1 MLASGMAKRKLS
13 LTGLALSVL
22 IGLWSVGVEMV
33 RAEEN
38 GVSTGA
44 QVLAD
49 KGFRKL
55 AGKRVGLI
63 VNPVSSIGD
72 DHLIDILHDIPD
84 IELVAVF
91 GPEHGLRGTGFAGEE
106 VVDAR
111 DQRTGVPVYSLYGKT
126 RKPTAEMLSGIDVLV
141 FDLQDVGARFYT
153 YISTMG
159 LAMQAAAETGTT
171 FLVLDR
177 PNPLGG
183 DYVAGFDLDDKHRT
197 FVGQYDIPIVHGL
210 TVGELALMI
219 KGEKL
224 LDGLEK
230 LDLEVVELTGWRRVM
245 RWRETGLPWINPSP
259 AIVDPE
265 TALVYAGTCFFEAA
279 SLSYGRG
286 TDRPFRLIGAP
297 WADGAALAETLNA
310 RRLPGVRF
318 EAARFTPRFDGAKAF
333 APAYADETVSG
344 IRIHVTADR
353 DFRPLETGIHVL
365 HAILDHARE
374 QGQGDVVDRP
384 EWLAKLSG
392 TDALL
397 RMLKGGEE
405 PVSVIAAWQSD
416 VAAFKKRRKPYLLY
430 D

>member
-1 MLASGMAKRKLS
+1 MRYPRFV
-13 LTGLALSVL
+13 ALV
-22 IGLWSVGVEMV
+22 IAIAVGLWSVSIESARTEG
-33 RAEEN
+33 N

-63 VNPVSSIGD
+63 VNPVSRIDD
-72 DHLIDILHDIPD
+72 DHLVDILHDIPD

-106 VVDAR
+106 VVDSR

-126 RKPTAEMLSGIDVLV
+126 RKPTAEILSDIDVLV

-159 LAMQAAAETGTT
+159 FAMQAAAETGTT

-183 DYVAGFDLDDKHRT
+183 DYVAGFGMEDRHRT
-197 FVGQYDIPIVHGL
+197 FVGQYDIPIVHGM
-210 TVGELALMI
+210 TAGELALMI

-230 LDLEVVELTGWRRVM
+230 LDLEIAELTGWRRAM
-245 RWRETGLPWINPSP
+245 RWRETGLAWISPSP

-310 RRLPGVRF
+310 RNLPGVRF

-333 APAYADETVSG
+333 APAYADEAVSG

-365 HAILDHARE
+365 HAVLAHARAR
-374 QGQGDVVDRP
+374 GQGDVIDRP
-384 EWLAKLSG
+384 DWLAKLSG

-397 RMLKGGEE
+397 RMLKGGED
-405 PVSVIAAWQSD
+405 PVSVIAAWQKN
-416 VAAFKKRRKPYLLY
+416 VAGFKKRRKPYLLY

>member
-1 MLASGMAKRKLS
+1 MVARGPRLRYARFV
-13 LTGLALSVL
+13 GLVL
-22 IGLWSVGVEMV
+22 GVVIGLWSVGVETV

-63 VNPVSSIGD
+63 VNPVSRIGD

-126 RKPTAEMLSGIDVLV
+126 RKPLAEMLADIDVLV

-159 LAMQAAAETGTT
+159 LAMQAAAETGTA

-183 DYVAGFDLDDKHRT
+183 DYVAGFGMDDKHRT
-197 FVGQYDIPIVHGL
+197 FVGQYDIPIAHGM

-219 KGEKL
+219 RGEKL
-224 LDGLEK
+224 LEGLEK
-230 LDLEVVELTGWRRVM
+230 LDLEVAELKGWRRAM
-245 RWRETGLPWINPSP
+245 RWQETGLTWIRPSP
-259 AIVDPE
+259 AIVDAE

-286 TDRPFRLIGAP
+286 TERPFRLIGAP
-297 WADGAALAETLNA
+297 WVDAEALARSLTA
-310 RRLPGVRF
+310 RNLPGVKF
-318 EAARFTPRFDGAKAF
+318 EAVAFTPLFDGAKAF
-333 APAYADETVSG
+333 APAYADEAVSG
-344 IRIHVTADR
+344 VRIDVVHVR
-353 DFRPLETGIHVL
+353 GFQPLETGIHVL
-365 HAILDHARE
+365 HAVREHARA
-374 QGQGDVVDRP
+374 QGQGEMIGRP

-392 TDALL
+392 TDDLL
-397 RMLKGGEE
+397 RMLKDGKE
-405 PVSVIAAWQSD
+405 PQAIIAAWRD
-416 VAAFKKRRKPYLLY
+416 NAAAFMKRRKPYLLY